1 VEACLRVV
9 RRVTEVVTL
18 RVLFVVYDGACPWPR
33 LTAPSVVSSR
43 NPRSLASINPAHG
56 VL

>member
-1 VEACLRVV
+1 MEACLRVV